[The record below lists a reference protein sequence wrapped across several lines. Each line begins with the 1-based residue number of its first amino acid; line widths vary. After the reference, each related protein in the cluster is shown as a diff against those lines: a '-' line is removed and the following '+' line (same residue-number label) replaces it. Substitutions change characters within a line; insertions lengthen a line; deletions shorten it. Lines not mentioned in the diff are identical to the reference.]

1 MPQPGLPL
9 VSRSFQNKDVAEV
22 LDMIN
27 ADQLPGQ
34 PPCTDAMLSEAVAGR
49 SPVDSG
55 WWNQLDHVAVDVLCD
70 PHATIQGVVSYARR
84 QDTDSAVILWLHGRE
99 DPTTVNALVRHARAR
114 LTGVETLDAFEFA
127 SALAVGL
134 EGLPVRHR
142 PATRAALAAHGFL
155 ESNLWRYMHRDL
167 PAPELPLATHAQVS
181 PDPNNPGWLIQLRQ
195 PDRAD
200 GPQLGEAQVSIPAPG
215 LGVLWWISIDPAHRG
230 QYLGRQLLGSALDAL
245 HRQGAHE
252 VILFVDDD
260 APPHDPERGRGAANA
275 LYDKAGFV
283 EVDRLC
289 SYRRD
294 H

>member
-114 LTGVETLDAFEFA
+114 LTGVGTLDAFEFA

-142 PATRAALAAHGFL
+142 PATRAALSADGFV
-155 ESNLWRYMHRDL
+155 ESDLWRYMRRDL

-181 PDPNNPGWLIQLRQ
+181 PDPTNPGWLIQLRQ

-230 QYLGRQLLGSALDAL
+230 QHLGRQLLGAALDTL

-289 SYRRD
+289 SYRRA